1 MGMHNIPFNRP
12 YFGENLMTTII
23 AYARVHGKNLELIDS
38 PTNLGLSENEELFV
52 VLKKKKESLVE
63 KTAGNEMDEELID
76 SSIELTESGE

>member
-1 MGMHNIPFNRP
+1 MKI
-12 YFGENLMTTII
+12 EMTES
-23 AYARVHGKNLELIDS
+23 H
-38 PTNLGLSENEELFV
+38 

>member
-1 MGMHNIPFNRP
+1 
-12 YFGENLMTTII
+12 MTAII
-23 AYARVHGKNLELIDS
+23 ASARVHGRNLELIDN
-38 PTNLGLSENEELFV
+38 PINRGLSENEELFV

>member
-1 MGMHNIPFNRP
+1 
-12 YFGENLMTTII
+12 MTAII
-23 AYARVHGKNLELIDS
+23 ASARVHGKNLELIES
-38 PTNLGLSENEELFV
+38 PINLGLSENEELFV